1 MIKNNIWENWIRFGI
16 YLTLVLGF
24 FISGAMSARFV
35 LAQVPMPTG
44 TINPSDPS
52 SLESNPP
59 FEIYGVTCG
68 KADTLQNKC
77 CVNKSLIP
85 LDSITNEEEMQV
97 LINKIDSV
105 SSTNPFTNQELDT
118 IVDSLKAYVNREGI
132 DGLPSFKIL
141 DKLKKGEN
149 ISTAER
155 ALLKK
160 TVKDGFVSNKI
171 QGYVKT
177 LSDKLNSATGA
188 AALTDEDL
196 DYISIGLESSPRN
209 IFTIGALDDITAKLA
224 NPADPDNALTEG
236 EKKFLYAAV
245 EEGLTHYYD
254 TIKDVGPAR
263 LMARQ
268 MFTPDKCLVKT
279 RWVKLCIRGTMEF
292 FAGLVDKVG
301 LSGALK
307 DSYKQTKFAGCEYGI
322 PSGTPGDAACV
333 CNNPEGLAAICGRY
347 LSGTSEAGRCSDC
360 INNKGGFWT
369 SLGCIGTEPGSFA
382 QSLLGYGLSIGGT
395 FSLLCIFYAAFVLQT
410 SRGNPEKIK
419 KAKENL
425 RACITGLILIIF
437 SILIV
442 RLIGVDLLRIPGFN

>member
-1 MIKNNIWENWIRFGI
+1 MKFGV
-16 YLTLVLGF
+16 YSLLVAAF
-24 FISGAMSARFV
+24 FVFGVLSGGLV
-35 LAQVPMPTG
+35 TAQVPVPTG
-44 TINPSDPS
+44 GINPSDPS
-52 SLESNPP
+52 SLEANPP

-105 SSTNPFTNQELDT
+105 SATNPFTDQELST
-118 IVDSLKAYVNREGI
+118 IEDSLNTYISREGI
-132 DGLPSFKIL
+132 DGVAALAIVN
-141 DKLKKGEN
+141 KLKRGEN
-149 ISTAER
+149 ITSLER
-155 ALLKK
+155 DLLKK
-160 TVKDGFVSNKI
+160 MVKDGFISNKI
-171 QGYVKT
+171 QGYVKS
-177 LSDKLNSATGA
+177 LDDKLNSATGA
-188 AALTDEDL
+188 AALTNEDL
-196 DYISIGLESSPRN
+196 DYISIGLEHSPRN
-209 IFTIGALDDITAKLA
+209 FYTIGALDDITAKLA
-224 NPADPDNALTEG
+224 NPADPANTLTSG
-236 EKKFLYAAV
+236 EKRFLYAAV
-245 EEGLTHYYD
+245 EEGLTDYYNS
-254 TIKDVGPAR
+254 IKDVGPAR

-307 DSYKQTKFAGCEYGI
+307 ESYRQTKFAGCEYGV
-322 PSGTPGDAACV
+322 PEGTPGDPACI
-333 CNNPEGLAAICGRY
+333 CKNPEGLAAICGRY
-347 LSGTSEAGRCSDC
+347 LSGTSEASRCSDC

-369 SLGCIGTEPGSFA
+369 SLGCIGTDPGSFA

-442 RLIGVDLLRIPGFN
+442 RVIGVDLLRIPGFN